1 MAVTVNI
8 YQESAVRYL
17 GTYGAIHQSKS
28 TVWKTK
34 AIQMFIV
41 LCSTDAAQFNSAFSG
56 TLEQLLATGVQELPT
71 GNGYF
76 KLSTF
81 SDDFS
86 GGGFLRVYQPV
97 NSINV
102 STFSSYGNGYK
113 FLPSTVEW
121 SGRWRAQP
129 GAISAKSALLCIQ
142 LPDSS
147 ATSFYAQSYPLA
159 MIDFDG
165 TRTAA
170 AGTDF
175 YINWNANGAFNVTR

>member
-8 YQESAVRYL
+8 YQEPAVRYL
-17 GTYGAIHQSKS
+17 GTYGAIHQGIS
-28 TVWKTK
+28 TVWRTK

-41 LCSTDAAQFNSAFSG
+41 LCNTDLAQFNSAFSG
-56 TLEQLLATGVQELPT
+56 TLEQLLASGVQELPS

-76 KLSTF
+76 KQDTY
-81 SDDFS
+81 
-86 GGGFLRVYQPV
+86 GQIQYGFLRVYQPV
-97 NSINV
+97 ANVNV
-102 STFSSYGNGYK
+102 STFSSYENGFK
-113 FLPSTVEW
+113 FLPLTVEW

-147 ATSFYAQSYPLA
+147 APALYAQSYPLA